1 MKKKFSFI
9 LILMFIL
16 NANFSFAE
24 ELLEHNEMTAC
35 SNFYKAVKEDELPY
49 LKGIWPSKK
58 YDDYG
63 FYVKRVWD
71 VKKKKWVSEK
81 DNNENLKV
89 GEIYSMKA
97 FNSLKTE
104 DSIVKIN
111 DKKVNNID
119 DFNEI
124 YNEDVKKIKIELQDN
139 NGENYLVF
147 IERHT
152 NKYNYKNYSLIDF
165 NISELDL
172 KKGYYEVSI
181 HQSFQ
186 YEYDTIDNIDDSL
199 HEYVRLGQKYL
210 IGKLT
215 AEDEEDFSHICDPT
229 EKQMRD
235 FEINNP
241 LDVTF
246 LNILRDD
253 NDLQKINYMITP
265 YKSPPAEY
273 DALRIE
279 AKTKNVQR
287 IKNEFNLKSFPFDK
301 QVLKYTIVNNN
312 YSMINQLLFSN
323 QFTYETLNN
332 FIDKNDIPGWHKN
345 SFSIKKFFHRNTTD
359 PNNFRKDGLLIEI
372 ELERKHGYYIFKVI
386 FPIVLI
392 LIVCWSV
399 VWINPKEIE
408 ARLTITIVCLLS
420 LIAYNFVIDEELP
433 KLEYLTVMDWIVLT
447 SYVYATIPNFLSI
460 YSFANRLNLS
470 ITERVDNLSK
480 KFGLSSYLA
489 IILIIVFLNANL
501 NPENSS
507 ALIGWM
513 AFR

>member
-9 LILMFIL
+9 LILMLIL

-24 ELLEHNEMTAC
+24 ELLEPNEIKAC
-35 SNFYKAVKEDELPY
+35 KNFYKAVKNDELPF
-49 LKGIWPSKK
+49 LKGEYPPYE
-58 YDDYG
+58 YDDFG
-63 FYVKRVWD
+63 FYYKSIWNIKKREWIED
-71 VKKKKWVSEK
+71 RDK
-81 DNNENLKV
+81 DGNLKI

-97 FNSLKTE
+97 FNALKTE
-104 DSIVKIN
+104 ESIIKIN
-111 DKKVNNID
+111 DKKIRNKE
-119 DFNEI
+119 DFNAI
-124 YNEDVKKIKIELQDN
+124 YDFDEIKIELKDK
-139 NGENYLVF
+139 NGENYIVYLKKHLNDYSYINHSLV
-147 IERHT
+147 
-152 NKYNYKNYSLIDF
+152 DF
-165 NISELDL
+165 NISELNL
-172 KKGYYEVSI
+172 KKGYYETSI
-181 HQSFQ
+181 HQVYRFDYNKVSNTN
-186 YEYDTIDNIDDSL
+186 DDN
-199 HEYVRLGQKYL
+199 HEYVKLGHKYL
-210 IGKLT
+210 VGKLT
-215 AEDEEDFSHICDPT
+215 SESKDEFFHICHPT
-229 EKQMRD
+229 ENQIKEN
-235 FEINNP
+235 EINDPNR
-241 LDVTF
+241 VTT

-253 NDLQKINYMITP
+253 NDLRDIEYKITP
-265 YKSPPAEY
+265 YKYPRDAY
-273 DALRIE
+273 DALRIGAE
-279 AKTKNVQR
+279 IKNVQR
-287 IKNEFNLKSFPFDK
+287 VKNYFNLKSFPFDK
-301 QVLKYTIVNNN
+301 QTIQYKIIIDNFDLE
-312 YSMINQLLFSN
+312 SRLLYPS
-323 QFTYETLNN
+323 QFTYETLEK
-332 FIDKNDIPGWHKN
+332 FIKKDDIPGWKKN
-345 SFSIKKFFHRNTTD
+345 SFSIKKSFHRDTVD
-359 PNNFRKDGLLIEI
+359 PLNFARDGVLIEI

-433 KLEYLTVMDWIVLT
+433 KLEYLTVMDWMVLT